1 MPVPR
6 IWRSTHERRPHD
18 GAAVVCRTKVCP
30 VSATWRRSADVL
42 HRLVQRKGAALGLLF
57 LAMLISAT
65 ALARWILPFDALTQ
79 DFASTLQGPS
89 SVHWFGTDELGR
101 DILARV
107 VYGARTSLITA
118 AGAVSIA
125 ALIGVPIG
133 MVAGFFGGWRDTLL
147 MRFVDVLLSLPGILF
162 AMALIAVLGRS
173 QTAAL
178 VAVGITGIPSFARIT
193 RAQVL
198 SLRKRDFVT
207 AVEALGG
214 SSGYN
219 MFTTVLPNAWS
230 PILVQVVIL
239 SSVAILIEASLAF
252 LGVGIPPPTPSWGE
266 MLRTGKTFL
275 YDAPTYAVLPGL
287 VLTFTILSLDTI
299 GRALAAVLADRH
311 ERDSIEPAAGD
322 RT

>member
-1 MPVPR
+1 MTPLM
-6 IWRSTHERRPHD
+6 RR
-18 GAAVVCRTKVCP
+18 G
-30 VSATWRRSADVL
+30 ADVFR
-42 HRLVQRKGAALGLLF
+42 RLTRHKGALLGLLF
-57 LAMLISAT
+57 LLVLLMAT
-65 ALARWILPFDALTQ
+65 GLARWILPFDPLIQ
-79 DFASTLQGPS
+79 DFTAILQGPNA
-89 SVHWFGTDELGR
+89 VHWFGTDELGR

-107 VYGARTSLITA
+107 VFGARTSLITA
-118 AGAVSIA
+118 AGAVAIA
-125 ALIGVPIG
+125 AVVGVPIG
-133 MVAGFFGGWRDTLL
+133 LVAGFFGGWRDTLL

-173 QTAAL
+173 QMAAL

-214 SSGYN
+214 SASYN
-219 MFTTVLPNAWS
+219 MFTTVLPNSWS

-266 MLRTGKTFL
+266 MLRTGKSFL
-275 YDAPTYAVLPGL
+275 YDAPTYAILPGV
-287 VLTFTILSLDTI
+287 VLTLTILSLDTI
-299 GRALAAVLADRH
+299 GRALAGVLADRH
-311 ERDSIEPAAGD
+311 ESAASIDPTAGTAA
-322 RT
+322 